1 MVHRGRVCGAAAGWQ
16 QVEAV
21 TALPG
26 QELEEAP
33 CQCAGWGISLKSSK

>member
-16 QVEAV
+16 HVAAV

-33 CQCAGWGISLKSSK
+33 CQGAGWGISLNSSK